1 MAVSRERVS
10 IWTKEG
16 ALVALIIFQAA
27 CTSLFVADVFDD
39 FREAGRL
46 SLHLN
51 MELFANLGL
60 IAGIVV
66 EAAVLWALLRRQAH
80 ADRTIGA
87 AQGAMAEMM
96 SAQFDQWGLT
106 PAEADVAAFTIKGFS
121 VSETASFRGSSE
133 ATVKSHLNSVYRK
146 AGVSGRSQLVSIF
159 VEELFH
165 GPIKADAKKQ
175 QPHAI

>member
-1 MAVSRERVS
+1 MAISRARVS
-10 IWTKEG
+10 VWTKEG
-16 ALVALIIFQAA
+16 ALVALILFQTACAA
-27 CTSLFVADVFDD
+27 LFVADVFNDI
-39 FREAGRL
+39 REAGRFTVD
-46 SLHLN
+46 LN

-66 EAAVLWALLRRQAH
+66 EATVLWALLRRQAR

-96 SAQFDQWGLT
+96 GAQFDQWGLT

-165 GPIKADAKKQ
+165 GPIKADAKAQ
-175 QPHAI
+175 QARAI